1 MKNIEEN
8 DTFLL
13 WRHYTLSNT
22 DRKVLAM
29 LYLPLIGFESFGM
42 YSFFDSLLGEKEYY
56 QGPLNNLKKNLNI
69 DGFHFILAREKL
81 EAIGLLKTY
90 KKNIN
95 DKDEYVFDLQ
105 QPKDPKQFFSDV
117 LLVGNLEKACGELEL
132 RKLKMIFG
140 LTKKI
145 DSSFQNVSAKFEDY
159 FSVQDE
165 LFFKETENKSYQTR
179 ENMKDSYFSLEE
191 FKRIF
196 AEKEPFGNADN
207 IDENT
212 IKILAETADLY
223 HLSMD
228 NLVDK
233 YLDSISSRGVFV
245 EKAFIKSV
253 RSSID
258 KTLKKEVNQE
268 EDKYIKYLGDTVVS
282 KKLEAFSHYSPIEVL
297 FHLTHVKPQLDDY
310 NLIEELEK
318 DYELIPS
325 VISVVIDF
333 TLASTNGVFAKNYAK
348 KIARTLVYNQ
358 AGKDSYLAYMVLFK
372 QVQNMKNK
380 QNDKTVPLQNIDTSL
395 KQKEKNIFAENNQEE
410 TSLPEISEDDLVF

>member
-1 MKNIEEN
+1 
-8 DTFLL
+8 
-13 WRHYTLSNT
+13 
-22 DRKVLAM
+22 
-29 LYLPLIGFESFGM
+29 
-42 YSFFDSLLGEKEYY
+42 
-56 QGPLNNLKKNLNI
+56 
-69 DGFHFILAREKL
+69 
-81 EAIGLLKTY
+81 
-90 KKNIN
+90 
-95 DKDEYVFDLQ
+95 
-105 QPKDPKQFFSDV
+105 
-117 LLVGNLEKACGELEL
+117 
-132 RKLKMIFG
+132 
-140 LTKKI
+140 
-145 DSSFQNVSAKFEDY
+145 
-159 FSVQDE
+159 
-165 LFFKETENKSYQTR
+165 
-179 ENMKDSYFSLEE
+179 MKDSYFSLEE

-233 YLDSISSRGVFV
+233 YLNSISSRGVFV

-310 NLIEELEK
+310 DLIEELEK

-325 VISVVIDF
+325 VINVVIDF

>member
-1 MKNIEEN
+1 M
-8 DTFLL
+8 
-13 WRHYTLSNT
+13 
-22 DRKVLAM
+22 
-29 LYLPLIGFESFGM
+29 
-42 YSFFDSLLGEKEYY
+42 
-56 QGPLNNLKKNLNI
+56 
-69 DGFHFILAREKL
+69 
-81 EAIGLLKTY
+81 
-90 KKNIN
+90 
-95 DKDEYVFDLQ
+95 Q
-105 QPKDPKQFFSDV
+105 QPKDPKQFFFDV

-310 NLIEELEK
+310 DLIEELEK

>member
-42 YSFFDSLLGEKEYY
+42 YSYFDSLLGEKEYY

-233 YLDSISSRGVFV
+233 YLNSISSQVYL
-245 EKAFIKSV
+245 
-253 RSSID
+253 
-258 KTLKKEVNQE
+258 LKK
-268 EDKYIKYLGDTVVS
+268 
-282 KKLEAFSHYSPIEVL
+282 
-297 FHLTHVKPQLDDY
+297 
-310 NLIEELEK
+310 
-318 DYELIPS
+318 PS
-325 VISVVIDF
+325 
-333 TLASTNGVFAKNYAK
+333 
-348 KIARTLVYNQ
+348 
-358 AGKDSYLAYMVLFK
+358 
-372 QVQNMKNK
+372 
-380 QNDKTVPLQNIDTSL
+380 
-395 KQKEKNIFAENNQEE
+395 
-410 TSLPEISEDDLVF
+410 